1 MWSYREMLRE
11 TPQTFWLM
19 VGCVPLGVFLEWAGI
34 RLPALVVE
42 QVTTGQTFAH
52 AATLVGILLGAT
64 LLAAAL
70 RDFLTA
76 ALRSA
81 MQMFRYRENTALY
94 RKVMRCLYQKFES
107 KSVRDLYQRA
117 MSALWM
123 NNGIVKLLQVPQ
135 ESMNVIQ
142 NLLCYFLFGTV
153 ISFVSPWLVVLLTAL
168 PMVNWF
174 CVRAYN
180 RYEYGTREARAD
192 LERSCSTPLGAARI
206 SRRRRTF
213 ACTA

>member
-34 RLPALVVE
+34 QLPALVVE

-76 ALRSA
+76 ALALSFSSSVIRHCRDSRFMVHGLPSDIPRRCGSESDHSPAPPSA
-81 MQMFRYRENTALY
+81 
-94 RKVMRCLYQKFES
+94 
-107 KSVRDLYQRA
+107 
-117 MSALWM
+117 
-123 NNGIVKLLQVPQ
+123 
-135 ESMNVIQ
+135 
-142 NLLCYFLFGTV
+142 
-153 ISFVSPWLVVLLTAL
+153 
-168 PMVNWF
+168 F
-174 CVRAYN
+174 CA
-180 RYEYGTREARAD
+180 GTRCVPGW
-192 LERSCSTPLGAARI
+192 SC
-206 SRRRRTF
+206 
-213 ACTA
+213 